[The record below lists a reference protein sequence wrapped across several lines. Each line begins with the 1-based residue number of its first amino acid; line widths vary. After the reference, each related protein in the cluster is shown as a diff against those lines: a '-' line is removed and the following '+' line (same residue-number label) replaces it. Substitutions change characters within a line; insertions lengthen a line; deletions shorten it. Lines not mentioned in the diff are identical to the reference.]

1 MTQTISSSELNLQ
14 NQHPDSISAVRSD
27 EFHQSLESKE
37 APHVVQALVQ
47 ELQIVHA
54 TAGRIRIR
62 ATDGS
67 SILLDTSLSSLLNAI
82 SQVGVSEATWNE
94 QTQSLIISFDTEVL
108 SVAQMLAI
116 LDEFGIKGQ
125 NSDAASKPDVFA
137 AWKSAEFWKEQGIDL
152 IPLFTGLAVT
162 SGLGI
167 SGLVSI
173 PVYMVTA
180 NVTRRAI
187 SHFQPLLTQASSI
200 PVNNSSQIST
210 STNNNQ
216 ISQSSVKPS
225 LSKLENSSTIER
237 PRSVNA
243 VEKVAYSVVHA
254 IPGRVRFNVPRIAKD
269 GAYAKR
275 LERLI
280 NTEPHVTSV
289 RVNSDAASIAIA
301 YQSSELTVA
310 HWVSLIQ
317 LADEV
322 VVPTIESIDTKPA
335 QSTPVISQSNQSK
348 TASFPVNTIA
358 STPTTTQGNSI
369 IADFKPPFLIA
380 LINLAAYYPLER
392 ICF

>member
-14 NQHPDSISAVRSD
+14 NQHLDSISAVRSD
-27 EFHQSLESKE
+27 EFHQNLESKE
-37 APHVVQALVQ
+37 APHVVQTLVQ
-47 ELQIVHA
+47 ELQIIHA

-67 SILLDTSLSSLLNAI
+67 SILLDSPSFSSLLNAI

-94 QTQSLIISFDTEVL
+94 QTQSLIISFDPEVL

-116 LDEFGIKGQ
+116 LDEFGIKGHSQ
-125 NSDAASKPDVFA
+125 AGSNPDVFA

-187 SHFQPLLTQASSI
+187 SHLQPLLTQTSSPAI
-200 PVNNSSQIST
+200 KNNSQVPA
-210 STNNNQ
+210 STNNNK
-216 ISQSSVKPS
+216 ISDLVKPL
-225 LSKLENSSTIER
+225 LSKLENSSTVER
-237 PRSVNA
+237 PRLVDT

-254 IPGRVRFNVPRIAKD
+254 IPGRIRFNVPRIAKD

-301 YQSSELTVA
+301 YESSELTVA

-322 VVPTIESIDTKPA
+322 VAPSIQSIDTTA
-335 QSTPVISQSNQSK
+335 QSTPVIPQSKQLK
-348 TASFPVNTIA
+348 TASAVNTIA

-392 ICF
+392 ILFNN

>member
-27 EFHQSLESKE
+27 EFHQNLESKE

-67 SILLDTSLSSLLNAI
+67 SILLDSPSFSSLLNAI

-94 QTQSLIISFDTEVL
+94 QTQSLIISFDPEVL

-116 LDEFGIKGQ
+116 LDEFGIKGHSEAGS
-125 NSDAASKPDVFA
+125 NPDVFA

-187 SHFQPLLTQASSI
+187 SHLQPLLTQTSS
-200 PVNNSSQIST
+200 PVIKNNSQVPA
-210 STNNNQ
+210 STNNNK
-216 ISQSSVKPS
+216 ISDLVKPL
-225 LSKLENSSTIER
+225 LSKLENSSTVER
-237 PRSVNA
+237 PRLVDT

-254 IPGRVRFNVPRIAKD
+254 IPGRIRFNVPRIGKD

-322 VVPTIESIDTKPA
+322 VAPSIQSIDTTV
-335 QSTPVISQSNQSK
+335 QSTPVIPQSNQLK
-348 TASFPVNTIA
+348 TASPANTIA